1 MASTA
6 LSKFLHTFKTP
17 QHDYKISTELFGQFD
32 PNKVAKELHLEEK
45 GAEKGAENLP
55 TASSQIPDEIES
67 LISERLESAK
77 IKANEI
83 AEDHIQTYSDR
94 ISNLDFEGY
103 FAQLRQVGP
112 MAINDLKT
120 KHHDGLNEMNGPRK
134 SLHDIEKEYK
144 FFRKENRLENRTA
157 RMNSGLHHT
166 ISILFIIIM
175 LFAEVVLNGWLLGK
189 NNVQGFFGG
198 FTDAFY
204 FAGLNIF
211 SSILITNYWIR
222 QIVRP
227 SFFKKLIGLLGVV
240 VWILLVLSINF
251 ALAHFKE
258 TSGNSF
264 QLASE
269 DVMIRILERP
279 FDLQLM
285 SWVLFAVGIVFAC
298 ATLIDIWFY
307 NDVFPGYSQ
316 LQSKWENE
324 QQKYKNS
331 FEESIDNLSEIIE
344 DYQDDLK
351 KISADLT
358 LRQQELDKILTG
370 KNRLIALYDSHNDHL
385 QRSAD
390 VLFSAYFESNKSS
403 RTKPA
408 PKRYN
413 IQHKIKLPKLSSGE
427 NFSSREAKK
436 IKKKIDDAKLFLD
449 EQVSEVLAIF
459 SDSIEKYNNL
469 DKLDIER
476 SNGQK

>member
-1 MASTA
+1 
-6 LSKFLHTFKTP
+6 
-17 QHDYKISTELFGQFD
+17 
-32 PNKVAKELHLEEK
+32 
-45 GAEKGAENLP
+45 
-55 TASSQIPDEIES
+55 
-67 LISERLESAK
+67 
-77 IKANEI
+77 
-83 AEDHIQTYSDR
+83 
-94 ISNLDFEGY
+94 
-103 FAQLRQVGP
+103 
-112 MAINDLKT
+112 
-120 KHHDGLNEMNGPRK
+120 
-134 SLHDIEKEYK
+134 
-144 FFRKENRLENRTA
+144 
-157 RMNSGLHHT
+157 
-166 ISILFIIIM
+166 M

-227 SFFKKLIGLLGVV
+227 SFFKKLIGFLGVV

-324 QQKYKNS
+324 QRKYKNS

-390 VLFSAYFESNKSS
+390 VLFSAYFESNKAR

>member
-1 MASTA
+1 
-6 LSKFLHTFKTP
+6 
-17 QHDYKISTELFGQFD
+17 
-32 PNKVAKELHLEEK
+32 
-45 GAEKGAENLP
+45 
-55 TASSQIPDEIES
+55 
-67 LISERLESAK
+67 
-77 IKANEI
+77 
-83 AEDHIQTYSDR
+83 
-94 ISNLDFEGY
+94 
-103 FAQLRQVGP
+103 
-112 MAINDLKT
+112 
-120 KHHDGLNEMNGPRK
+120 
-134 SLHDIEKEYK
+134 
-144 FFRKENRLENRTA
+144 
-157 RMNSGLHHT
+157 
-166 ISILFIIIM
+166 M
-175 LFAEVVLNGWLLGK
+175 LFAEVVMNGWLLGK

-316 LQSKWENE
+316 LQSKWEKK